1 MFQVKRANEL
11 SCPVTL
17 LLQLVPRSPRA
28 LEGGRRQEAG
38 CRRAQSLLPAL
49 AGAALGQANVPVVAL
64 TDAWPDRGDKAR
76 GKLGPGPG
84 EDPAEEGGVSK
95 GPKGEVWQRDGEKV
109 RQGLGGRTTAPGM
122 EKRSF
127 NFLRYQVGSPQGG
140 SQPYTPHR
148 LLSPGCP
155 LLLWDQCCHLGG
167 LGKQ

>member
-76 GKLGPGPG
+76 GSWEPGPG

-95 GPKGEVWQRDGEKV
+95 GPKGEVWRRDGGEGAS
-109 RQGLGGRTTAPGM
+109 RAG
-122 EKRSF
+122 
-127 NFLRYQVGSPQGG
+127 
-140 SQPYTPHR
+140 
-148 LLSPGCP
+148 
-155 LLLWDQCCHLGG
+155 
-167 LGKQ
+167 